1 MNAAHSSLGFKTA
14 EGYREPVL
22 NKTSMKELNG
32 AIVGLCEHGESNIE
46 KAVLE
51 VAHILWKIKWK
62 NGMGENRE
70 LDQRRSFLSAKLGSL
85 KVGIC
90 NSITGEEMS
99 IYILMIH
106 HA

>member
-1 MNAAHSSLGFKTA
+1 MNAPHSSLGFKTA

-62 NGMGENRE
+62 NGMGENKE
-70 LDQRRSFLSAKLGSL
+70 LNQSRCFSRARLRMTK
-85 KVGIC
+85 
-90 NSITGEEMS
+90 M
-99 IYILMIH
+99 
-106 HA
+106 